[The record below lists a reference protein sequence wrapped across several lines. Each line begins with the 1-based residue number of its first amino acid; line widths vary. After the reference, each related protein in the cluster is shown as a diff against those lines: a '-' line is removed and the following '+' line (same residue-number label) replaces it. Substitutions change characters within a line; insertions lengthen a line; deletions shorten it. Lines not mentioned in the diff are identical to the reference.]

1 MMSDK
6 ARWLLVA
13 LYAAAMAWVESAVV
27 YYLRVMIDRVEPY
40 QPNPLPMTLFD
51 FGRVEVMREA
61 ATLIML
67 LVVGWL
73 AGKTIRARFGY
84 SMIAFGLWDIL
95 YYVFLIPMTGWP
107 RSLLDWD
114 ILFLI
119 PLPWWGPVL
128 APMLISLVMII
139 LGTQLAWLDPLAPR
153 KIAGSFAA
161 LGVMIALYVFMADA
175 IRVLNGG
182 EEAVRNVLP
191 TSFNWLLFFVAL
203 ILMSMPSLD
212 MTRQLLRVSFRG
224 APQARRGISL
234 TNSGDSSL
242 RSE

>member
-1 MMSDK
+1 MSDK
-6 ARWLLVA
+6 SRWLLVA

-27 YYLRVMIDRVEPY
+27 FYLRVMIDRLEPH
-40 QPNPLPMTLFD
+40 QPNPLPMTVFD
-51 FGRVEVMREA
+51 FGGVELVREA

-67 LVVGWL
+67 LAVGVL
-73 AGKTIRARFGY
+73 AGQTTRARFGY
-84 SMIAFGLWDIL
+84 AIIAFGIWDIL

-128 APMLISLVMII
+128 APISISIVMII
-139 LGTQLAWLDPLAPR
+139 LGTQLVSQHHLAPR
-153 KIAGSFAA
+153 KISWAIAFV
-161 LGVMIALYVFMADA
+161 GVWIALYVFMADSIQVIGRGA
-175 IRVLNGG
+175 
-182 EEAVRNVLP
+182 EAVRTVLP

-203 ILMSMPSLD
+203 ILMSAPSLD
-212 MTRQLLRVSFRG
+212 MTWQLVRMSFQG

-234 TNSGDSSL
+234 ISHRDSSGL
-242 RSE
+242 P

>member
-1 MMSDK
+1 MSDK

-27 YYLRVMIDRVEPY
+27 FYLRVMIDRLEPY
-40 QPNPLPMTLFD
+40 QPNPLPMTIFD
-51 FGRVEVMREA
+51 FGRVELVREA

-67 LVVGWL
+67 LAVGVL

-84 SMIAFGLWDIL
+84 ALIAFGIWDIL

-128 APMLISLVMII
+128 APMLISTLMII
-139 LGTQLAWLDPLAPR
+139 LGTQLVFHDHLAPR
-153 KIAGSFAA
+153 KIAWSLAFI
-161 LGVMIALYVFMADA
+161 GVWIALYTFMVDS
-175 IRVLNGG
+175 IQVIGG
-182 EEAVRNVLP
+182 GVEAVRTVLP

-203 ILMSMPSLD
+203 ILMSAPSLD
-212 MTRQLLRVSFRG
+212 MMRQLVQNQNFNFADRKDLAGFAKRLVAKR
-224 APQARRGISL
+224 
-234 TNSGDSSL
+234 SG
-242 RSE
+242 